1 MQAGM
6 KVRIRIFAN
15 NPMAWPLVGFVFL
28 VWSSLSRSG
37 PPLSNNHKCLVRK
50 KRWFLAVDAGTFLLD
65 KKTPA
70 EEVLEGCFEPSITR
84 WGPCWSFRRFGLA
97 DAAHRSKEG
106 SPFRKC

>member
-1 MQAGM
+1 MIQHLLLPICSGRGVALRGRQREPALKFMQLLETDAEG
-6 KVRIRIFAN
+6 KVRKTR
-15 NPMAWPLVGFVFL
+15 
-28 VWSSLSRSG
+28 
-37 PPLSNNHKCLVRK
+37 C
-50 KRWFLAVDAGTFLLD
+50 FLAVDADTILLD

-70 EEVLEGCFEPSITR
+70 EDVLEGCFEPSITR